1 MQGSSSRAGSAAKRG
16 WPVLGPLSVGKPH
29 PPCAGALQGAWTQAR
44 CKAPKIH
51 VGWTTTTR
59 VQGPRQDAGL
69 SEGMDPGIM
78 LAQQVYTYLKVSGR
92 STSSSS

>member
-1 MQGSSSRAGSAAKRG
+1 MVGLCLAA
-16 WPVLGPLSVGKPH
+16 SEPH
-29 PPCAGALQGAWTQAR
+29 PPWAGALQGAWTQAR

-51 VGWTTTTR
+51 IGLTTTTR

-69 SEGMDPGIM
+69 SEGTDPGIM